1 MSNEHKKYLRKLKL
15 NKLLISITQISIF
28 IFFIIIWQFLASHNY
43 INSFITS
50 SPSKILST
58 ISKLYIENNLF
69 IHIWITIKETII
81 SFMITTFLSIIISII
96 LYESDF
102 LSKVIDPYLT
112 ILNSLPK
119 VALGPIII
127 IWIGANQNGI
137 ITMAILIS
145 IIVSIQTIY
154 NGFINTDKLKIKLLK
169 TFNATKKDIL
179 FNVVIPSNKSTII
192 NTLKINISMCLIGV
206 IMGEFLTSKAGIG
219 YLILYG
225 SQVFNLDL
233 VITGIII
240 LMIVSYLM
248 YLLINYIEKILIKTY

>member
-15 NKLLISITQISIF
+15 NKLLVSITQISIF

-58 ISKLYIENNLF
+58 ISKLYVENNLF

-81 SFMITTFLSIIISII
+81 SFMITTLLSIIISII

-154 NGFINTDKLKIKLLK
+154 NGFVNTDKLKIKLLK

-233 VITGIII
+233 VMTGIFLLTII
-240 LMIVSYLM
+240 SIVM
-248 YLLINYIEKILIKTY
+248 YKVIEEISKKS

>member
-15 NKLLISITQISIF
+15 NSLLISITQISIF

-81 SFMITTFLSIIISII
+81 SFMITTLLSIIISII

-192 NTLKINISMCLIGV
+192 NILKINISMCLIGSMV
-206 IMGEFLTSKAGIG
+206 QWREN
-219 YLILYG
+219 IL
-225 SQVFNLDL
+225 
-233 VITGIII
+233 
-240 LMIVSYLM
+240 
-248 YLLINYIEKILIKTY
+248 KI

>member
-50 SPSKILST
+50 SPYKILST
-58 ISKLYIENNLF
+58 ISKLYVENNLF

-81 SFMITTFLSIIISII
+81 SFMITTLLSIIISII
-96 LYESDF
+96 LYESVF

-233 VITGIII
+233 VMTGIFLLTII
-240 LMIVSYLM
+240 SIVM
-248 YLLINYIEKILIKTY
+248 YKIIEEISKRS

>member
-179 FNVVIPSNKSTII
+179 FNVVIPSNKSAII

-233 VITGIII
+233 VMTGIFLLTII
-240 LMIVSYLM
+240 SIVM
-248 YLLINYIEKILIKTY
+248 YKIIEEISKRS

>member
-81 SFMITTFLSIIISII
+81 SFMITTLLSIIISII
-96 LYESDF
+96 LYESVF

-154 NGFINTDKLKIKLLK
+154 NGFVNTDKLKIKLLK

-233 VITGIII
+233 VMTGIFLLTII
-240 LMIVSYLM
+240 SIVM
-248 YLLINYIEKILIKTY
+248 YKIIEEISKKS

>member
-28 IFFIIIWQFLASHNY
+28 IFFIIIWQFLTSHNY

-81 SFMITTFLSIIISII
+81 SFMITTLLSIIISII

-233 VITGIII
+233 VMTGIFLLTII
-240 LMIVSYLM
+240 SIVM
-248 YLLINYIEKILIKTY
+248 YKIIEEISKNK

>member
-1 MSNEHKKYLRKLKL
+1 MSSEHKKYLRKLKV
-15 NKLLISITQISIF
+15 NKILISITQISIF
-28 IFFIIIWQFLASHNY
+28 IFFIIIWQFLASNNY

-50 SPSKILST
+50 SPLKILNT
-58 ISKLYIENNLF
+58 ISNLYIENNLF
-69 IHIWITIKETII
+69 IHIWITIKETIF
-81 SFMITTFLSIIISII
+81 SFIVTTILSIFISII
-96 LYESDF
+96 LYESEF

-112 ILNSLPK
+112 IFNSLPK

-169 TFNATKKDIL
+169 TFNANKKDIL

-233 VITGIII
+233 VMTGIFLLTII
-240 LMIVSYLM
+240 SIVM
-248 YLLINYIEKILIKTY
+248 YKIIELISKRI

>member
-1 MSNEHKKYLRKLKL
+1 MSNEHKKYLRNLKL

-50 SPSKILST
+50 SPTKILST

-81 SFMITTFLSIIISII
+81 SFMITTLLSIIISII

-145 IIVSIQTIY
+145 VIVSIQTIY
-154 NGFINTDKLKIKLLK
+154 NGFVNTDKLKIKLLK

-233 VITGIII
+233 VMTGIFLLTII
-240 LMIVSYLM
+240 SIVM
-248 YLLINYIEKILIKTY
+248 YKVIEEISKNK

>member
-192 NTLKINISMCLIGV
+192 NTLKINISMCLIG
-206 IMGEFLTSKAGIG
+206 I
-219 YLILYG
+219 
-225 SQVFNLDL
+225 
-233 VITGIII
+233 ITD
-240 LMIVSYLM
+240 MAR
-248 YLLINYIEKILIKTY
+248 K

>member
-15 NKLLISITQISIF
+15 NSLLISITQISIF

-58 ISKLYIENNLF
+58 ISKLYVENNLF

-81 SFMITTFLSIIISII
+81 SFMITTLLSIIISII
-96 LYESDF
+96 LYESVF

-154 NGFINTDKLKIKLLK
+154 NGFVNTDKLKIKLLK

-233 VITGIII
+233 VMTGIFLLTII
-240 LMIVSYLM
+240 SIVM
-248 YLLINYIEKILIKTY
+248 YKVIEEISKKS

>member
-1 MSNEHKKYLRKLKL
+1 MSNEHKKYLRKLRL

-81 SFMITTFLSIIISII
+81 SFMITTLLSIIISII
-96 LYESDF
+96 LYESNF

-154 NGFINTDKLKIKLLK
+154 NGFVNTDKLKIKLLK

-233 VITGIII
+233 VMTGIFLLTII
-240 LMIVSYLM
+240 SIVM
-248 YLLINYIEKILIKTY
+248 YKVIEEISKKS

>member
-81 SFMITTFLSIIISII
+81 SFMITTLLSIIISII

-145 IIVSIQTIY
+145 VIVSIQTIY
-154 NGFINTDKLKIKLLK
+154 NGFVNTDKLKIKLLK

-233 VITGIII
+233 VMTGIFLLTII
-240 LMIVSYLM
+240 SIVM
-248 YLLINYIEKILIKTY
+248 YKVIEEISKKS

>member
-58 ISKLYIENNLF
+58 ISKLYVENNLF

-233 VITGIII
+233 VMTGIFLLTII
-240 LMIVSYLM
+240 SIVM
-248 YLLINYIEKILIKTY
+248 YKIIEEISKKS

>member
-58 ISKLYIENNLF
+58 ISKLYVENNLF

-81 SFMITTFLSIIISII
+81 SFMITTLLSIIISII
-96 LYESDF
+96 LYESVF

-154 NGFINTDKLKIKLLK
+154 NGFVNTDKLKIKLLK
-169 TFNATKKDIL
+169 TFNATKKDRL

-233 VITGIII
+233 VMTGIFLLTII
-240 LMIVSYLM
+240 SIVM
-248 YLLINYIEKILIKTY
+248 YKIIEEISKKS

>member
-15 NKLLISITQISIF
+15 NSLLISITQISIF

-154 NGFINTDKLKIKLLK
+154 NGFINTDKIKIKLLK

-192 NTLKINISMCLIGV
+192 NTLKINISMCLIGLMV
-206 IMGEFLTSKAGIG
+206 QWREN
-219 YLILYG
+219 IL
-225 SQVFNLDL
+225 
-233 VITGIII
+233 
-240 LMIVSYLM
+240 
-248 YLLINYIEKILIKTY
+248 KI

>member
-96 LYESDF
+96 LYESVF

-233 VITGIII
+233 VMTGIFLLTII
-240 LMIVSYLM
+240 SIVM
-248 YLLINYIEKILIKTY
+248 YKIIEEISKRS

>member
-15 NKLLISITQISIF
+15 NSLLISITQISIF

-81 SFMITTFLSIIISII
+81 SFMIATLLSIIISII

-192 NTLKINISMCLIGV
+192 NTLKINISMCLIGSMV
-206 IMGEFLTSKAGIG
+206 QWREN
-219 YLILYG
+219 IL
-225 SQVFNLDL
+225 
-233 VITGIII
+233 
-240 LMIVSYLM
+240 
-248 YLLINYIEKILIKTY
+248 KI

>member
-192 NTLKINISMCLIGV
+192 NTLKINISMCLIG
-206 IMGEFLTSKAGIG
+206 
-219 YLILYG
+219 
-225 SQVFNLDL
+225 
-233 VITGIII
+233 
-240 LMIVSYLM
+240 
-248 YLLINYIEKILIKTY
+248 LLPPVGEKIFFNKCYSRY

>member
-1 MSNEHKKYLRKLKL
+1 MSNEHKKYLKKLKL
-15 NKLLISITQISIF
+15 NKLLITITQFSIF
-28 IFFIIIWQFLASHNY
+28 IFFIIIWQYLSNHNY

-50 SPSKILST
+50 SPSRIMNT

-81 SFMITTFLSIIISII
+81 SFIITTLVSIIISII
-96 LYESDF
+96 LYESNF
-102 LSKVIDPYLT
+102 LSKVVDPYLT
-112 ILNSLPK
+112 VLNSLPK

-127 IWIGANQNGI
+127 IWIGANQKGI

-154 NGFINTDKLKIKLLK
+154 NGFINTDKLKIKLLN

-179 FNVVIPSNKSTII
+179 FYVVIPSNKSTII

-233 VITGIII
+233 VMTGIFLLTII
-240 LMIVSYLM
+240 SIIM
-248 YLLINYIEKILIKTY
+248 YKIISEISKRS

>member
-28 IFFIIIWQFLASHNY
+28 IFFIIIWQFLSSHNY

-127 IWIGANQNGI
+127 IWIGANQNEI

-233 VITGIII
+233 VMTGIFLLTII
-240 LMIVSYLM
+240 SIVM
-248 YLLINYIEKILIKTY
+248 YKIIEEISKRS

>member
-1 MSNEHKKYLRKLKL
+1 MSNEHKKYLKKLKL
-15 NKLLISITQISIF
+15 NKLLITITQFSIF
-28 IFFIIIWQFLASHNY
+28 IFFIIIWQYLSNHNY

-50 SPSKILST
+50 SPSRIMNT

-81 SFMITTFLSIIISII
+81 SFIITTLVSIIISII
-96 LYESDF
+96 LYESNF

-112 ILNSLPK
+112 VLNSLPK

-127 IWIGANQNGI
+127 IWIGANQKGI

-154 NGFINTDKLKIKLLK
+154 NGFINTDKLKIKLLN

-179 FNVVIPSNKSTII
+179 FYVVIPSNKSTII

-233 VITGIII
+233 VMTGIFL
-240 LMIVSYLM
+240 LMIISIIM
-248 YLLINYIEKILIKTY
+248 YKVISEISKRS

>member
-15 NKLLISITQISIF
+15 NSLLISITQISIF

-81 SFMITTFLSIIISII
+81 SFMITTLLSIIISII

-145 IIVSIQTIY
+145 VIVSIQTIY
-154 NGFINTDKLKIKLLK
+154 NGFVNTDKLKIKLLK

-233 VITGIII
+233 VMTGIFLLTII
-240 LMIVSYLM
+240 SIVM
-248 YLLINYIEKILIKTY
+248 YKVIEEISKNK

>member
-50 SPSKILST
+50 SPAKILST

-69 IHIWITIKETII
+69 IHIWITVKETII
-81 SFMITTFLSIIISII
+81 SFMITTLLSIIISII

-233 VITGIII
+233 VMTGIFLLTII
-240 LMIVSYLM
+240 SIVM
-248 YLLINYIEKILIKTY
+248 YKIIEEISKRS

>member
-58 ISKLYIENNLF
+58 ISKLYVENNLF

-81 SFMITTFLSIIISII
+81 SFMITTLLSIIISII

-154 NGFINTDKLKIKLLK
+154 NGFVNTDKLKIKLLK

-233 VITGIII
+233 VMTGIFLLTII
-240 LMIVSYLM
+240 SIVM
-248 YLLINYIEKILIKTY
+248 YKVIEEISKKS

>member
-1 MSNEHKKYLRKLKL
+1 MSNEHKKYLKRIKL
-15 NKLLISITQISIF
+15 NKLLITITQISIF
-28 IFFIIIWQFLASHNY
+28 IFFIIIWQFLANHNY

-154 NGFINTDKLKIKLLK
+154 NGFINTDKIKIKLLK

-192 NTLKINISMCLIGV
+192 NTLKINISMCLIGLMV
-206 IMGEFLTSKAGIG
+206 QWREN
-219 YLILYG
+219 IL
-225 SQVFNLDL
+225 
-233 VITGIII
+233 
-240 LMIVSYLM
+240 
-248 YLLINYIEKILIKTY
+248 KI

>member
-1 MSNEHKKYLRKLKL
+1 MSNEHKKYIKKLKL
-15 NKLLISITQISIF
+15 NKLLITITQFSIF
-28 IFFIIIWQFLASHNY
+28 IFFIIIWQYLSNHNY

-50 SPSKILST
+50 SPSRIMNT

-81 SFMITTFLSIIISII
+81 SFIITTLVSIIISII
-96 LYESDF
+96 LYESNF

-112 ILNSLPK
+112 VLNSLPK

-127 IWIGANQNGI
+127 IWIGANQKGI

-154 NGFINTDKLKIKLLK
+154 NGFINTDKLKIKLLN

-179 FNVVIPSNKSTII
+179 FYVVIPSNKSTII

-233 VITGIII
+233 VMTGIFL
-240 LMIVSYLM
+240 LMIISIIM
-248 YLLINYIEKILIKTY
+248 YKVISEISKRS